1 MMNNMTTLT
10 EASEQKKNR
19 GLVSQDKTS
28 SNSNVIKQLT
38 ANASQAQIN
47 TLGN

>member
-28 SNSNVIKQLT
+28 SSNVIKQLT
-38 ANASQAQIN
+38 ANASQA
-47 TLGN
+47 